1 VVRSPNQAAIDKL
14 KSILEDGELREREYL
29 IAHIEALIPTSEAVR
44 DYLHMAQIHPINY
57 PGVDPSD
64 PSIPYRSRR
73 WRASQLVR
81 NLVRHESYERVC
93 MKVRKVP
100 SKETS
105 STSNTQQHNNT
116 KAGTGNGSK

>member
-44 DYLHMAQIHPINY
+44 DYLHRHQIEPLKY
-57 PGVDPSD
+57 PGVNPSD
-64 PSIPYRSRR
+64 PSLPYRSRR

-81 NLVRHESYERVC
+81 NLVRLHSYERVC

-100 SKETS
+100 REETL
-105 STSNTQQHNNT
+105 TTHQHNNT
-116 KAGTGNGSK
+116 KAGKDNGSK